1 MSQPTSG
8 STGRPPHYGYPVPS
22 GSGSPSPTEAAASGV
37 ALSDEAAHVGRGPR
51 RAGLIVG
58 GLTAALV
65 LGGAGVFAATQLGG
79 GGPQPADVLPG
90 DAYAYVRLDIDPSAG
105 QKIAAVRFLG
115 SLPQVRSTLGSDDP
129 RRQLWELATQDST
142 DDCVAKVDYDTDIAP
157 WLGDRVGAA
166 VRPGG
171 TADEPNVALAIQ
183 VSDEDAARS
192 TLTRLLACG
201 SGPTDTDV
209 RMKDGFAI
217 LTPAGLGDATLAATT
232 KGTLA
237 QNATFS
243 QDMTALGEQGV
254 ASAWFDLGRG
264 FTELEKLGADRG
276 LPATATSSAT
286 GRVASAL
293 RFDAD
298 YVELAGVVRG
308 VDAATAVA
316 GDGTEVAN
324 LPANTM
330 AALHVAGA
338 GRMVE
343 NAWPDLER
351 QVDALSHAEGG
362 PDVIGEIE
370 RELDVT
376 LPDDLS
382 VLLGR
387 SLTLSLPGQDVT
399 GDVPLLGAKVVSD
412 DAKRA
417 DALLGRLSDLA
428 FGAGGALTHRVDGDK
443 VYLATTADYADDLR
457 SGGRLGDSEAFT
469 KAVGDVGSSNVV
481 LFLDLDKMEKVI
493 ADAADGE
500 MQTFLESLQ
509 AFGVNASSTGDGS
522 ATFTV
527 RLVGN

>member
-1 MSQPTSG
+1 MSQPTG
-8 STGRPPHYGYPVPS
+8 GPTGRPQHYAYPTPS
-22 GSGSPSPTEAAASGV
+22 GSAGPAATGPVVPGV
-37 ALSDEAAHVGRGPR
+37 ALSDETTSARRGPR
-51 RAGLIVG
+51 RTGLLVG

-65 LGGAGVFAATQLGG
+65 LGGAGVFAATQLSG
-79 GGPQPADVLPG
+79 GGPQPANVLPG

-105 QKIAAVRFLG
+105 QKIAAVRFLA
-115 SLPQVRSTLGSDDP
+115 SLPQVRSTLGGDDP
-129 RRQLWELATQDST
+129 RRQLWDLATQDST
-142 DDCVAKVDYDTDIAP
+142 DDCVTKVGYDTDIAP

-171 TADEPNVALAIQ
+171 TADEPNLAIAIQ

-201 SGPTDTDV
+201 SGASDTDL

-217 LTPAGLGDATLAATT
+217 LTPAGQGDATLAATA

-243 QDMTALGEQGV
+243 QDMQALGEQGV
-254 ASAWFDLGRG
+254 ASAWFDMGTG
-264 FTELEKLGADRG
+264 FTELQKLSGDAG
-276 LPATATSSAT
+276 VPVAATPSAA

-308 VDAATAVA
+308 ADAVRSVA
-316 GDGTEVAN
+316 GDGTEVAD
-324 LPANTM
+324 LPVNTM
-330 AALHVAGA
+330 AAVHVAGA
-338 GRMVE
+338 GKMLE
-343 NAWPDLER
+343 NAWPDLEK
-351 QVDALSHAEGG
+351 QVDALAKAEGG
-362 PDVIGEIE
+362 PDVIAEIE
-370 RELDVT
+370 QQLDVT

-387 SLTLSLPGQDVT
+387 SLTLAMPGQDFG

-417 DALLGRLSDLA
+417 DALLGRLSALA
-428 FGAGGALTHRVDGDK
+428 LGTSDALTRHVAGDE
-443 VYLATTADYADDLR
+443 VYLATTADYADDLQ

-469 KAVGDVGSSNVV
+469 RAVGDVSASNLVV
-481 LFLDLDKMEKVI
+481 FLDLDKMEQVI
-493 ADAADGE
+493 ADATDGE
-500 MQTFLESLQ
+500 TQTFLESLQ
-509 AFGVNASSTGDGS
+509 AFGINASSTGGGS
-522 ATFTV
+522 GTFTV